1 VKENGLKIVADV
13 EDGDLP
19 FFEVDEIAKVI

>member
-1 VKENGLKIVADV
+1 VKENGLKLVADV
-13 EDGDLP
+13 EDGELP

>member
-1 VKENGLKIVADV
+1 MKENGLKLVADV
-13 EDGDLP
+13 EDGELP

>member
-1 VKENGLKIVADV
+1 VKENGLMLVADV
-13 EDGDLP
+13 EDGELP